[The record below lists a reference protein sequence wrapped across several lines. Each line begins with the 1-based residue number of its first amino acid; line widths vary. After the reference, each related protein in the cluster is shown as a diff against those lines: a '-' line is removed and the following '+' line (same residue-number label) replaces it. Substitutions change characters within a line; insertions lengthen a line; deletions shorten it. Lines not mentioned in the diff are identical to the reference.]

1 MNAGSLH
8 RLARELR
15 AVATVATRDADEPTP
30 SAGHLAI
37 VEDVAEHGPTPIG
50 AVARRTGFAQSLVS
64 RSVAAMRDAGVL
76 TCDVDP
82 GDRRRA
88 RVAIDPE
95 ARKGVLRERA
105 QRPVRPA
112 LALRHPELPP
122 DRLDRVEALARELDA
137 LLTAP
142 AGQPFPVRSPG
153 RPVPAAS
160 GYVDVGGIRV
170 WHQVSGNGAPLVLL
184 HGAFAGAD
192 SWAAQV
198 PDLVAAG
205 YHVFAPER
213 SGHAHTPDRPGP
225 LTYASMADETIAY
238 LDEIVGARAHL
249 IGWSDG
255 AVVALL
261 VAQRRPELVDRLVL
275 IGQYY
280 NSAGRRAGGI
290 VDQLVAAGPEAMAF
304 LRLGYDPVT
313 PDGADHF
320 EVVFR
325 KTMKMLAEEPELR
338 LATLKD
344 VASPALILQGDR
356 DDVTLA
362 HGAAVADALP
372 RGRLAVLPGTHLL
385 PMETPA
391 VVNGLITTF
400 LRAEPS
406 APKA

>member
-1 MNAGSLH
+1 
-8 RLARELR
+8 
-15 AVATVATRDADEPTP
+15 
-30 SAGHLAI
+30 
-37 VEDVAEHGPTPIG
+37 
-50 AVARRTGFAQSLVS
+50 
-64 RSVAAMRDAGVL
+64 
-76 TCDVDP
+76 
-82 GDRRRA
+82 
-88 RVAIDPE
+88 
-95 ARKGVLRERA
+95 
-105 QRPVRPA
+105 
-112 LALRHPELPP
+112 
-122 DRLDRVEALARELDA
+122 
-137 LLTAP
+137 
-142 AGQPFPVRSPG
+142 
-153 RPVPAAS
+153 VPAAS

>member
-1 MNAGSLH
+1 
-8 RLARELR
+8 
-15 AVATVATRDADEPTP
+15 V
-30 SAGHLAI
+30 
-37 VEDVAEHGPTPIG
+37 
-50 AVARRTGFAQSLVS
+50 
-64 RSVAAMRDAGVL
+64 
-76 TCDVDP
+76 
-82 GDRRRA
+82 
-88 RVAIDPE
+88 
-95 ARKGVLRERA
+95 
-105 QRPVRPA
+105 
-112 LALRHPELPP
+112 
-122 DRLDRVEALARELDA
+122 RELDA

-280 NSAGRRAGGI
+280 NSAGRRAGGL

-406 APKA
+406 APTA